1 MHDKRM
7 NQGQHGNYGKVRRV
21 QWLVN
26 TVTAAEGVSVPCFV
40 AGTALGLCWYM
51 ARRLELGEVWLW
63 SSVVVVV
70 ILLIGWGLWYMR
82 GRWFSRRDTEALL
95 DEQLGLN
102 AALCAREQWGAAA
115 GVTAQPLPDG
125 QVIKLRSAPW
135 AAWMV
140 GGVVLAL
147 CGGWLPLPEKAVVR
161 VIPDL
166 PPSLVQVEKALD
178 MMEESGQVEEKSLE
192 PFREQLEDLKK
203 KSHNEMFSH
212 AGLETADALKG
223 KAAAAV
229 AGLSNEMF
237 KADAALSMFENVNG
251 ASDMEGTQALK
262 DALQG
267 MQTQELQPGGM
278 VGRQLQELAQNA
290 DFSNLSPEEIQQ
302 LRQQLAQAAQ
312 QLRDMAGQCGMG
324 QIMIPGNG
332 NNQAE
337 NGQGM
342 GQGNGEEG
350 EGPGQG
356 GISKGKGDAPMAFR
370 PEAYEKL
377 ETLPN
382 RVENNDMRRAA
393 LGDIT
398 GVEASAPSAEHE
410 ASRPE
415 HGGNGAHP
423 SKGGDALWTEEL
435 TPREQEAL
443 KGIFK

>member
-1 MHDKRM
+1 MQNEGM
-7 NQGQHGNYGKVRRV
+7 NQGQLDNYGKVRRV

-40 AGTALGLCWYM
+40 AGTVLGLCWYM
-51 ARRLELGEVWLW
+51 VRRLELGSVWMW
-63 SSVVVVV
+63 STVGVVAV
-70 ILLIGWGLWYMR
+70 LLIGWGLWHMR

-115 GVTAQPLPDG
+115 VTAQTLPDG

-140 GGVVLAL
+140 GGVVLAI
-147 CGGWLPLPEKAVVR
+147 CGGLLPLPEKAVAK

-178 MMEESGQVEEKSLE
+178 MMEESGQIEEKSLE
-192 PFREQLEDLKK
+192 PFRDQLQDLKK
-203 KSHNEMFSH
+203 KSYNEMFSH

-262 DALQG
+262 DALKG
-267 MQTQELQPGGM
+267 MQNQEIQPGGM

-290 DFSNLSPEEIQQ
+290 DLSNLTPEQIQQ

-312 QLRDMAGQCGMG
+312 QLRDMAAQCGMG
-324 QIMIPGNG
+324 QIMMPKDGD
-332 NNQAE
+332 QP
-337 NGQGM
+337 GQGD
-342 GQGNGEEG
+342 GEEGEEG

-356 GISKGKGDAPMAFR
+356 GISRGKGDAPLAFR

-377 ETLPN
+377 EALPN
-382 RVENNDMRRAA
+382 RVENNDLRRAA
-393 LGDIT
+393 LGDVT
-398 GVEASAPSAEHE
+398 GVEASAPSPEHE
-410 ASRPE
+410 TSGPE
-415 HGGNGAHP
+415 HGGSGAHP
-423 SKGGDALWTEEL
+423 SKGGDAVWSEEL